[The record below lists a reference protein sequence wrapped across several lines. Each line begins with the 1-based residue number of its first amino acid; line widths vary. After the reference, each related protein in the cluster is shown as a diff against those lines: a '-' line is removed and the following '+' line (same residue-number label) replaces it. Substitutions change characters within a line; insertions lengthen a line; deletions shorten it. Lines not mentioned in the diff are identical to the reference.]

1 MSEEPEYELVSKN
14 KFKNIIKVIG
24 VGGAGCNAVKH
35 MHNMG
40 VSDIGLVIC
49 NTDQQALESASPEIK
64 RLQIGIELTKGLGA
78 GTEPE
83 MGRKAAE
90 ESEKAIREMLKE
102 PTEMVFITAGMGGGT
117 GTGAAPVIARIARE
131 MKLLTVAVVTDP
143 FTFEGE
149 DKILQARA
157 GIEELKKCSDTVL
170 IIKNERLE
178 QTFGDMDIEEAYA
191 KADDVLANGVK
202 SIAELITRPGII
214 NLDFADVKKVLG
226 NAGQAVMGTAE
237 AEGERRAEEAIK
249 LALSSP
255 LLESNDI
262 NGAQRVL
269 LSIAYS
275 PEHKIK
281 LSDQTLVTKFVESQI
296 QTKARLFKHGFA
308 IDKNLGKK
316 VRVTIVAAGYE
327 NVPPPF
333 EIDIPQPPVMEVVR
347 PMHVAG
353 PTATA
358 SNAVPLAVATAAS
371 STPPTPQVVATG
383 SASSTQYPSEESP
396 NPNFIEQLEPKV
408 EQKDPMEQIRAMIQ
422 RFMREGYR
430 NPALNTTPTYVRNG
444 IELQDVKKLRQ
455 NGKVLEYE
463 LDQLL
468 SMMESSR

>member
-1 MSEEPEYELVSKN
+1 MSEEPDYELVPKN
-14 KFKNIIKVIG
+14 KFRNIIKVIG

-40 VSDIGLVIC
+40 VNDIGLVIC

-64 RLQIGIELTKGLGA
+64 RLQIGVELTKGLGA
-78 GTEPE
+78 GTEPT
-83 MGRKAAE
+83 MGKKAAE
-90 ESEKAIREMLKE
+90 ESEKSIRELLKE

-117 GTGAAPVIARIARE
+117 GTGAAPVIAKIAKE
-131 MKLLTVAVVTDP
+131 MNLLTIAVVTDP
-143 FTFEGE
+143 FPFEGG
-149 DKILQARA
+149 DKIVQARI
-157 GIEELKKCSDTVL
+157 GIEELKKNCDTVL

-178 QTFGDMDIEEAYA
+178 EQYGDMDIEEAYA

-202 SIAELITRPGII
+202 SIAELITRTGII

-226 NAGQAVMGTAE
+226 GAGQAVMGTAE
-237 AEGERRAEEAIK
+237 AEGEKRVEEAIK

-262 NGAQRVL
+262 SGAQRIL

-296 QTKARLFKHGFA
+296 QSKASLFKHGFA
-308 IDKNLGKK
+308 TDSNLGKK
-316 VRVTIVAAGYE
+316 VRVTIVAAGFDLIEPVVE
-327 NVPPPF
+327 NIKPIV
-333 EIDIPQPPVMEVVR
+333 IAATVKASLLQ
-347 PMHVAG
+347 
-353 PTATA
+353 PTA
-358 SNAVPLAVATAAS
+358 SVGAS
-371 STPPTPQVVATG
+371 SINTGNTQNPVEETATY
-383 SASSTQYPSEESP
+383 AEI
-396 NPNFIEQLEPKV
+396 NEPKV
-408 EQKDPMEQIRAMIQ
+408 EQKDTTEQIKAMIQ

-444 IELQDVKKLRQ
+444 VELQDIKKLKQ
-455 NGKVLEYE
+455 NGRVLEYE

-468 SMMESSR
+468 AMMETVR

>member
-1 MSEEPEYELVSKN
+1 MSEEPDYELVPKN
-14 KFKNIIKVIG
+14 KFRNIIKVIG

-40 VSDIGLVIC
+40 VNDIGLVIC

-64 RLQIGIELTKGLGA
+64 RLQIGVELTKGLGA
-78 GTEPE
+78 GTEPT
-83 MGRKAAE
+83 MGKKAAE
-90 ESEKAIREMLKE
+90 ESEKSIRELLKE

-117 GTGAAPVIARIARE
+117 GTGAAPVIAKIAKE
-131 MKLLTVAVVTDP
+131 MNLLTIAVVTDP
-143 FTFEGE
+143 FPFEGG
-149 DKILQARA
+149 DKIVQARI
-157 GIEELKKCSDTVL
+157 GIEELKKNCDTVL

-178 QTFGDMDIEEAYA
+178 EQYGDMDIEEAYA

-202 SIAELITRPGII
+202 SIAELITRTGII

-226 NAGQAVMGTAE
+226 GAGQAVMGTAE
-237 AEGERRAEEAIK
+237 AEGEKRVEEAIK

-262 NGAQRVL
+262 SGAQRIL

-296 QTKARLFKHGFA
+296 QSKASLFKHGFA
-308 IDKNLGKK
+308 TDSNLGKK
-316 VRVTIVAAGYE
+316 VRVTIVAAGFDLIEPVVE
-327 NVPPPF
+327 NVKP
-333 EIDIPQPPVMEVVR
+333 IVIAATVKASVPQPTASVGASSINTGNTQNPVEE
-347 PMHVAG
+347 
-353 PTATA
+353 TATYA
-358 SNAVPLAVATAAS
+358 EIN
-371 STPPTPQVVATG
+371 
-383 SASSTQYPSEESP
+383 
-396 NPNFIEQLEPKV
+396 EPKV
-408 EQKDPMEQIRAMIQ
+408 EQKDTTEQIKAMIQ

-444 IELQDVKKLRQ
+444 VELQDIKKLKQ
-455 NGKVLEYE
+455 NGRVLEYE

-468 SMMESSR
+468 AMMETVR

>member
-1 MSEEPEYELVSKN
+1 MTQEPDYELVVKN
-14 KFKNIIKVIG
+14 KFRNIIKVIG

-35 MHNMG
+35 MHKMG

-49 NTDQQALESASPEIK
+49 NTDQQALESAAPEIK

-78 GTEPE
+78 GTEPL
-83 MGRKAAE
+83 MGKKAAE

-149 DKILQARA
+149 EKILQAKA

-178 QTFGDMDIEEAYA
+178 KQFGDMDIEEAYA

-226 NAGQAVMGTAE
+226 GAGQAVMGTAE
-237 AEGERRAEEAIK
+237 AEGDKRAEDAIK

-269 LSIAYS
+269 VSIAYS

-316 VRVTIVAAGYE
+316 VRVTIVAAGFDM
-327 NVPPPF
+327 VS
-333 EIDIPQPPVMEVVR
+333 EIEEVVI
-347 PMHVAG
+347 PSMPVHESIM
-353 PTATA
+353 
-358 SNAVPLAVATAAS
+358 SN
-371 STPPTPQVVATG
+371 G
-383 SASSTQYPSEESP
+383 SAKEISKPKPIIIDEVPIKIELESKP
-396 NPNFIEQLEPKV
+396 EI
-408 EQKDPMEQIRAMIQ
+408 KDTTEQIKIMIQ
-422 RFMREGYR
+422 KFMREGYR
-430 NPALNTTPTYVRNG
+430 NPALNTTPTYIRNG
-444 IELQDVKKLRQ
+444 VELQDLKKLKQ
-455 NGKVLEYE
+455 NGRVLEYE

-468 SMMESSR
+468 AMMETAR

>member
-1 MSEEPEYELVSKN
+1 MSEEPDYELVPKN
-14 KFKNIIKVIG
+14 KFRNIIKVIG

-40 VSDIGLVIC
+40 VNDIGLVIC

-64 RLQIGIELTKGLGA
+64 RLQIGVELTKGLGA
-78 GTEPE
+78 GTEPT
-83 MGRKAAE
+83 MGKKAAE
-90 ESEKAIREMLKE
+90 ESEKAIRELLKE

-117 GTGAAPVIARIARE
+117 GTGAAPVIAKIAKE
-131 MKLLTVAVVTDP
+131 MNLLTIAVVTDP
-143 FTFEGE
+143 FPFEGG
-149 DKILQARA
+149 DKIIQARI
-157 GIEELKKCSDTVL
+157 GIEELKKNCDTVL

-178 QTFGDMDIEEAYA
+178 EQFGDMDIEEAYA

-202 SIAELITRPGII
+202 SIAELITRTGII

-226 NAGQAVMGTAE
+226 GAGQAVMGTAE
-237 AEGERRAEEAIK
+237 AEGEKRVEEAIK

-262 NGAQRVL
+262 SGAQRIL

-296 QTKARLFKHGFA
+296 QSKASLFKHGFA
-308 IDKNLGKK
+308 TDSNLGKK
-316 VRVTIVAAGYE
+316 VRVTIVAAGFDLIEPEPLPEPVVE
-327 NVPPPF
+327 NVKP
-333 EIDIPQPPVMEVVR
+333 IVIAATVKASVPQPTASVGASSINTGNTQNPVEE
-347 PMHVAG
+347 
-353 PTATA
+353 TATYA
-358 SNAVPLAVATAAS
+358 EIN
-371 STPPTPQVVATG
+371 
-383 SASSTQYPSEESP
+383 
-396 NPNFIEQLEPKV
+396 EPKV
-408 EQKDPMEQIRAMIQ
+408 EQKDTTEQIKAMIQ

-444 IELQDVKKLRQ
+444 VELQDIKKLRQ
-455 NGKVLEYE
+455 NGRVLEYE

-468 SMMESSR
+468 AMMETVR

>member
-1 MSEEPEYELVSKN
+1 MSEEPDYELVPKN
-14 KFKNIIKVIG
+14 KFRNIIKVIG

-40 VSDIGLVIC
+40 VNDIGLVIC

-64 RLQIGIELTKGLGA
+64 RLQIGVELTKGLGA
-78 GTEPE
+78 GTEPT
-83 MGRKAAE
+83 MGKKAAE
-90 ESEKAIREMLKE
+90 ESEKAIRELLKE

-117 GTGAAPVIARIARE
+117 GTGAAPVIAKIAKE
-131 MKLLTVAVVTDP
+131 MNLLTIAVVTDP
-143 FTFEGE
+143 FPFEGG
-149 DKILQARA
+149 DKIIQARI
-157 GIEELKKCSDTVL
+157 GIEELKKNCDTVL

-178 QTFGDMDIEEAYA
+178 EQFGDMDIEEAYA

-202 SIAELITRPGII
+202 SIAELITRTGII

-226 NAGQAVMGTAE
+226 GAGQAVMGTAE
-237 AEGERRAEEAIK
+237 AEGEKRVEEAIK

-262 NGAQRVL
+262 IGAQRIL

-296 QTKARLFKHGFA
+296 QSKASLFKHGFA
-308 IDKNLGKK
+308 TDSNLGKK
-316 VRVTIVAAGYE
+316 VRVTIVAAGFDLIE
-327 NVPPPF
+327 PEPLPEPVV
-333 EIDIPQPPVMEVVR
+333 EKVKQTVIAATMMASVPQPTASVGATVINTSNTQNPVEE
-347 PMHVAG
+347 
-353 PTATA
+353 TATYA
-358 SNAVPLAVATAAS
+358 EIN
-371 STPPTPQVVATG
+371 
-383 SASSTQYPSEESP
+383 
-396 NPNFIEQLEPKV
+396 EPKV
-408 EQKDPMEQIRAMIQ
+408 EHKDTTEQIKAMIQ

-444 IELQDVKKLRQ
+444 VELQDIKKLRQ
-455 NGKVLEYE
+455 NGRVLEYE

-468 SMMESSR
+468 AMMETVR

>member
-1 MSEEPEYELVSKN
+1 MSEEPDYELVPKN
-14 KFKNIIKVIG
+14 KFRNIIKVIG

-40 VSDIGLVIC
+40 VNDIGLVIC

-64 RLQIGIELTKGLGA
+64 RLQIGVELTKGLGA
-78 GTEPE
+78 GTEPT
-83 MGRKAAE
+83 MGKKAAE
-90 ESEKAIREMLKE
+90 ESEKSIRELLKE

-117 GTGAAPVIARIARE
+117 GTGAAPVIAKIAKE
-131 MKLLTVAVVTDP
+131 MNLLTIAVVTDP
-143 FTFEGE
+143 FPFEGG
-149 DKILQARA
+149 DKIVQARI
-157 GIEELKKCSDTVL
+157 GIEELKKNCDTVL

-178 QTFGDMDIEEAYA
+178 EQYGDMDIEEAYA

-202 SIAELITRPGII
+202 SIAELITRTGII

-226 NAGQAVMGTAE
+226 GAGQAVMGTAE
-237 AEGERRAEEAIK
+237 AEGEKRVEEAIK

-262 NGAQRVL
+262 SGAQRIL

-296 QTKARLFKHGFA
+296 QSKASLFKHGFA
-308 IDKNLGKK
+308 TDSNLGKK
-316 VRVTIVAAGYE
+316 VRVTIVAAGFDLIEPVVE
-327 NVPPPF
+327 NIKPIV
-333 EIDIPQPPVMEVVR
+333 IAATVKASLPQP
-347 PMHVAG
+347 
-353 PTATA
+353 TA
-358 SNAVPLAVATAAS
+358 SVGAS
-371 STPPTPQVVATG
+371 SINTG
-383 SASSTQYPSEESP
+383 NTQNPVEETSTYAEI
-396 NPNFIEQLEPKV
+396 NEPKV
-408 EQKDPMEQIRAMIQ
+408 EQKDTTEQIKAMIQ

-444 IELQDVKKLRQ
+444 VELQDIKKLKQ
-455 NGKVLEYE
+455 NGRVLEYE

-468 SMMESSR
+468 AMMETVR

>member
-1 MSEEPEYELVSKN
+1 MSQEPDFELVPKN
-14 KFKNIIKVIG
+14 RFRNIIKVIG

-40 VSDIGLVIC
+40 VNDIGLVIC
-49 NTDQQALESASPEIK
+49 NTDQQALESGSSEIK
-64 RLQIGIELTKGLGA
+64 RLQIGVELTKGLGA
-78 GTEPE
+78 GTEPT
-83 MGRKAAE
+83 MGKKAAE

-131 MKLLTVAVVTDP
+131 MNLLTIAVVTDP
-143 FTFEGE
+143 FPFEGG
-149 DKILQARA
+149 DKIQQARL
-157 GIEELKKCSDTVL
+157 GIEELKKSCDTVL

-178 QTFGDMDIEEAYA
+178 AQFGDMDIEEAYA

-202 SIAELITRPGII
+202 SIAELITRTGII

-226 NAGQAVMGTAE
+226 GAGQAVMGTAE
-237 AEGERRAEEAIK
+237 AEGEKRVEDAIK

-269 LSIAYS
+269 VSIAYS

-296 QTKARLFKHGFA
+296 QSKARLFKHGFA

-316 VRVTIVAAGYE
+316 VRVTIVAAGFDI
-327 NVPPPF
+327 VPDLEE
-333 EIDIPQPPVMEVVR
+333 EIIEIIQPVAEIPPVKEEKEKND
-347 PMHVAG
+347 
-353 PTATA
+353 T
-358 SNAVPLAVATAAS
+358 
-371 STPPTPQVVATG
+371 STKG
-383 SASSTQYPSEESP
+383 LRSTSR
-396 NPNFIEQLEPKV
+396 FEQKIEPKP
-408 EQKDPMEQIRAMIQ
+408 ELKDESEQIKTMIH

-430 NPALNTTPTYVRNG
+430 NPALTATPTYVRNG
-444 IELQDVKKLRQ
+444 IELQDIRKLKQ
-455 NGKVLEYE
+455 SGNVLIYE

-468 SMMESSR
+468 GMMEPGK

>member
-1 MSEEPEYELVSKN
+1 MSEEPDYELVPKN
-14 KFKNIIKVIG
+14 KFRNIIKVIG

-40 VSDIGLVIC
+40 VNDIGLVIC

-64 RLQIGIELTKGLGA
+64 RLQIGVELTKGLGA
-78 GTEPE
+78 GTEPT
-83 MGRKAAE
+83 MGKKAAE
-90 ESEKAIREMLKE
+90 ESEKAIRELLKE

-117 GTGAAPVIARIARE
+117 GTGAAPVIAKIAKE
-131 MKLLTVAVVTDP
+131 MNLLTIAVVTDP
-143 FTFEGE
+143 FPFEGG
-149 DKILQARA
+149 DKIIQARI
-157 GIEELKKCSDTVL
+157 GIEELKKNCDTVL

-178 QTFGDMDIEEAYA
+178 EQFGDMDIEEAYA

-202 SIAELITRPGII
+202 SIAELITRTGII

-226 NAGQAVMGTAE
+226 GAGQAVMGTAE
-237 AEGERRAEEAIK
+237 AEGEKRVEEAIK

-262 NGAQRVL
+262 SGAQRVL

-296 QTKARLFKHGFA
+296 HSKASLFKHGFA
-308 IDKNLGKK
+308 TDSNLGKK
-316 VRVTIVAAGYE
+316 VRVTIVAAGFDLIE
-327 NVPPPF
+327 PEPLPEPVVEKIKQNMIAATMMASV
-333 EIDIPQPPVMEVVR
+333 PQP
-347 PMHVAG
+347 
-353 PTATA
+353 TA
-358 SNAVPLAVATAAS
+358 SVGATVINTSNAQNPA
-371 STPPTPQVVATG
+371 
-383 SASSTQYPSEESP
+383 EETTTYAEI
-396 NPNFIEQLEPKV
+396 NEPKND
-408 EQKDPMEQIRAMIQ
+408 QKDTTEQIKAMIQ

-444 IELQDVKKLRQ
+444 VELQDIKKLRQ
-455 NGKVLEYE
+455 NGRVLEYE

-468 SMMESSR
+468 AMMETLR

>member
-1 MSEEPEYELVSKN
+1 MTQEPDYELVPKN
-14 KFKNIIKVIG
+14 KFRNIIKVIG

-35 MHNMG
+35 MHSMG
-40 VSDIGLVIC
+40 VNDIGLVIC
-49 NTDQQALESASPEIK
+49 NTDQQALESAASEIK

-78 GTEPE
+78 GTEPT
-83 MGRKAAE
+83 MGKKAAE
-90 ESEKAIREMLKE
+90 ESEKAIREILKE

-117 GTGAAPVIARIARE
+117 GTGAAPVIAKIAKE
-131 MKLLTVAVVTDP
+131 MNLLTIAVVTDP
-143 FTFEGE
+143 FPFEGG

-157 GIEELKKCSDTVL
+157 GIEELKKNCDTVL

-178 QTFGDMDIEEAYA
+178 EQFGDMDIEEAYA

-202 SIAELITRPGII
+202 SIAELITRTGII

-226 NAGQAVMGTAE
+226 GAGQAVMGTAE
-237 AEGERRAEEAIK
+237 AEGEKRVEEAIK

-269 LSIAYS
+269 VSIAYS

-308 IDKNLGKK
+308 VDKNLGKK
-316 VRVTIVAAGYE
+316 VRVTIVAAGFDIVPEPEEEVIEVKPVNGKVQNEKYE
-327 NVPPPF
+327 NK
-333 EIDIPQPPVMEVVR
+333 
-347 PMHVAG
+347 
-353 PTATA
+353 
-358 SNAVPLAVATAAS
+358 NPLI
-371 STPPTPQVVATG
+371 G
-383 SASSTQYPSEESP
+383 REREPS
-396 NPNFIEQLEPKV
+396 IIIEPKF
-408 EQKDPMEQIRAMIQ
+408 EPKDEMDQIRTMVQ
-422 RFMREGYR
+422 KFMREGYR
-430 NPALNTTPTYVRNG
+430 NPALNSTPTYIRNG
-444 IELQDVKKLRQ
+444 IELQDVKRLKQ

-468 SMMESSR
+468 SMMETAR

>member
-1 MSEEPEYELVSKN
+1 MSEEPDYELVPKN
-14 KFKNIIKVIG
+14 KFRNIIKVIG

-40 VSDIGLVIC
+40 VNDIGLVIC

-64 RLQIGIELTKGLGA
+64 RLQIGVELTKGLGA
-78 GTEPE
+78 GTEPT
-83 MGRKAAE
+83 MGKKAAE
-90 ESEKAIREMLKE
+90 ESEKAIRELLKE

-117 GTGAAPVIARIARE
+117 GTGAAPVIAKIAKE
-131 MKLLTVAVVTDP
+131 MNLLTIAVVTDP
-143 FTFEGE
+143 FPFEGG
-149 DKILQARA
+149 DKIIQARI
-157 GIEELKKCSDTVL
+157 GIEELKKNCDTVL

-178 QTFGDMDIEEAYA
+178 EQFGDMDIEEAYA

-202 SIAELITRPGII
+202 SIAELITRTGII

-226 NAGQAVMGTAE
+226 GAGQAVMGTAE
-237 AEGERRAEEAIK
+237 AEGEKRVEEAIK

-262 NGAQRVL
+262 SGAQRVL

-296 QTKARLFKHGFA
+296 QSKASLFKHGFA
-308 IDKNLGKK
+308 TDSNLGKK
-316 VRVTIVAAGYE
+316 VRVTIVAAGFDLIE
-327 NVPPPF
+327 PEPLPEPVV
-333 EIDIPQPPVMEVVR
+333 EKVKQTVIAATMMASVPQP
-347 PMHVAG
+347 
-353 PTATA
+353 TA
-358 SNAVPLAVATAAS
+358 SVGATVINTSNAQNPI
-371 STPPTPQVVATG
+371 
-383 SASSTQYPSEESP
+383 EETTTYAEI
-396 NPNFIEQLEPKV
+396 NEPKV
-408 EQKDPMEQIRAMIQ
+408 DQKDTTEQIKAMIQ

-444 IELQDVKKLRQ
+444 VELQDIKKLRQ
-455 NGKVLEYE
+455 NGRVLEYE

-468 SMMESSR
+468 AMMETVR

>member
-1 MSEEPEYELVSKN
+1 MSQEPDYELVPKN
-14 KFKNIIKVIG
+14 KFRNIIKVIG

-40 VSDIGLVIC
+40 VNDIGLVIC
-49 NTDQQALESASPEIK
+49 NTDQQALESGSSEIK

-78 GTEPE
+78 GTEPA
-83 MGRKAAE
+83 MGKKAAE

-117 GTGAAPVIARIARE
+117 GTGAAPVIARIAKE
-131 MKLLTVAVVTDP
+131 MKLLTIAVVTDP
-143 FTFEGE
+143 FPFEGG
-149 DKILQARA
+149 DKIQQARL
-157 GIEELKKCSDTVL
+157 GIEELKKNCDTVL

-178 QTFGDMDIEEAYA
+178 AQFGDMDIEEAYA

-202 SIAELITRPGII
+202 SIAELITRTGII

-226 NAGQAVMGTAE
+226 GAGQAVMGTAE
-237 AEGERRAEEAIK
+237 AEGEKRVEEAIK

-269 LSIAYS
+269 VSIAYS

-281 LSDQTLVTKFVESQI
+281 LSDQTLVTKFVEGQI
-296 QTKARLFKHGFA
+296 QSKARLFKHGFA

-316 VRVTIVAAGYE
+316 VRVTIVAAGFDILVE
-327 NVPPPF
+327 PEEIIEDVPPVSAKNSV
-333 EIDIPQPPVMEVVR
+333 EDEK
-347 PMHVAG
+347 AG
-353 PTATA
+353 AK
-358 SNAVPLAVATAAS
+358 
-371 STPPTPQVVATG
+371 TPPP
-383 SASSTQYPSEESP
+383 SSKESTSQSEPKQEIKPEPKEES
-396 NPNFIEQLEPKV
+396 
-408 EQKDPMEQIRAMIQ
+408 EQIKTMILK
-422 RFMREGYR
+422 FMREGYR
-430 NPALNTTPTYVRNG
+430 NPALISTPTYIRNG
-444 IELQDVKKLRQ
+444 VELQDVKKLKQ

-468 SMMESSR
+468 SMMQAGR